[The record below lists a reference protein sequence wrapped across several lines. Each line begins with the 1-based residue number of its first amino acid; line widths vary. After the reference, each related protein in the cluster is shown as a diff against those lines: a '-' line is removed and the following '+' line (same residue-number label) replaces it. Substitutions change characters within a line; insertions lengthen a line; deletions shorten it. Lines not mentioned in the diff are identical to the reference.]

1 MTSEHQSDFFSQE
14 DISRVILELQKER
27 YFETLTSKYWDSNM
41 RTNCPIMDDS
51 EGITLTSLS
60 GVFISTT
67 IGLVIA
73 MIVLGFEVTETHRDA
88 AI

>member
-1 MTSEHQSDFFSQE
+1 M
-14 DISRVILELQKER
+14 
-27 YFETLTSKYWDSNM
+27 LTSKYWDSGL
-41 RTNCPIMDDS
+41 RGDCPIVDDA

-73 MIVLGFEVTETHRDA
+73 MIVLGCEVGE
-88 AI
+88 ICF